1 MNLENRKQAGGRRC
15 VRLRHSRSPKGDTAC
30 REASVVKSGK
40 SLRPCVNT
48 PSLYLST
55 SAPLPDKRKKLI
67 VAVSGGA
74 DSVALLHLL
83 LEAEYRNLV
92 VAHFNHRLRGKASEG
107 DAAFVEKLAKKL
119 QLPIE
124 TGAGDVRKL
133 ATKRKSSLETTARA
147 VRYAFLAKT
156 ARKHRART
164 VVLAHHADDQVETC
178 LFNFLRGSGIAGLC
192 GMKPKSKRT
201 VDGIKLELF
210 RPLLGTPKADLLGY
224 LKERKIRFREDA
236 TNAVAEA
243 SRNKLRLK
251 VLPLIEELL
260 GDSFRGSIVR
270 NALLLADEE
279 DLLSSLAGPM
289 ALHKKLQAKLLRE
302 LHPSLRRRVLHIWLK
317 NQGIEEPGFAEVERT
332 ASLLDPEGPAKI
344 NLPRNR
350 HARRR
355 AGVLFI
361 E

>member
-1 MNLENRKQAGGRRC
+1 MN
-15 VRLRHSRSPKGDTAC
+15 P
-30 REASVVKSGK
+30 
-40 SLRPCVNT
+40 
-48 PSLYLST
+48 PSLHFST
-55 SAPLPDKRKKLI
+55 SAPVPNKRKKLI

-83 LEAEYRNLV
+83 LDAGYRNLV

-107 DAAFVEKLAKKL
+107 DAVFVEKLAKKL
-119 QLPIE
+119 VLSVEI
-124 TGAGDVRKL
+124 GSGDVSKL
-133 ATKRKSSLETTARA
+133 AIKRKSSLETTARA
-147 VRYAFLAKT
+147 ARYDFLAET
-156 ARKHRART
+156 VRKHRAPA

-178 LFNFLRGSGIAGLC
+178 LFNFLRGSGIAGLS
-192 GMKPKSKRT
+192 GMKPNSKRT
-201 VDGIKLELF
+201 VDGIELELL
-210 RPLLGTPKADLLGY
+210 RPLLGITQRELLGY

-251 VLPLIEELL
+251 LLPLIEELL
-260 GDSFRGSIVR
+260 GPSFKGSIVR
-270 NALLLADEE
+270 NARLLADEE
-279 DLLSSLAGPM
+279 DLLSSLASPM
-289 ALHKKLQAKLLRE
+289 ALHENLQVKLLRE
-302 LHPSLRRRVLHIWLK
+302 LHPALRRRVLHTWLK
-317 NQGIEEPGFAEVERT
+317 NQGIEEPGFAEVERV

-344 NLPRNR
+344 NLPGNR